1 MPARREEDPLETSQD
16 KARILIEALPYIRAF
31 SGKTFVIKYGGS
43 TREKNGDDSLQN
55 IDQSFADDLVLLVHI
70 GIRPVVIHGGGP
82 EITRMMDRMG
92 ISSRF
97 VDGLR
102 VTDREGMEVVEMVLS
117 GKINRELVTLVQ
129 KRGGRAV
136 GLAGRDGN
144 LLMGERKNA
153 DLGFVGRVLSVNT
166 EVLDLLDRHRYVT
179 IVAPVGVDTDGNPL
193 NINADEAASE
203 IAGALKAEKLI
214 MMTDTPGVLGTDK
227 RLIPSLTPSRVRD
240 LLSDKTIHGGMVP
253 KIGGCLKA
261 LEMGVRKA
269 HIIDGRIPHALL
281 LEIFTPE
288 GVGTEIRHA
297 ED

>member
-1 MPARREEDPLETSQD
+1 MEDSQT

-43 TREKNGDDSLQN
+43 TRKGEEQTSPRPED
-55 IDQSFADDLVLLVHI
+55 ISFADDLVLLVHI

-82 EITRMMDRMG
+82 EITRMMNRLG
-92 ISSRF
+92 LESRF

-102 VTDREGMEVVEMVLS
+102 VTDRPTMEVVEMVLS

-144 LLMGERKNA
+144 LLLGERKRK
-153 DLGFVGRVLSVNT
+153 DLGFVGQIRSVNT

-179 IVAPVGVDTDGNPL
+179 IVAPIGVDEEGDPL
-193 NINADEAASE
+193 NINADDAAAE

-214 MMTDTPGVLGTDK
+214 MMTDTPGVLDAEQK
-227 RLIPSLTPSRVRD
+227 LIATLTPPKVREM
-240 LLSDKTIHGGMVP
+240 LENGAIHGGMVP
-253 KIGGCLKA
+253 KIQGCLRA
-261 LEMGVRKA
+261 LEAGVRKV
-269 HIIDGRIPHALL
+269 HVVDGRIPHSLL

-288 GVGTEIRHA
+288 GVGTEILGG
-297 ED
+297 ETPS

>member
-1 MPARREEDPLETSQD
+1 MLEDSQT

-43 TREKNGDDSLQN
+43 TRGKDGEDSDRTL
-55 IDQSFADDLVLLVHI
+55 DQSFADDLVLLVHI
-70 GIRPVVIHGGGP
+70 GIRPVVVHGGGP
-82 EITRMMDRMG
+82 DITRMMDRMG
-92 ISSRF
+92 LPSRF

-144 LLMGERKNA
+144 LLVGERKNP
-153 DLGFVGRVLSVNT
+153 DLGFVGRVRSVNT

-179 IVAPVGVDTDGNPL
+179 IVAPVGVDDDGNPL

-214 MMTDTPGVLGTDK
+214 MMTDTPGVLGGDK
-227 RLIPSLTPSRVRD
+227 RLIPSLTPSRVRE
-240 LLSDKTIHGGMVP
+240 LLSDGTIHGGMVP
-253 KIGGCLKA
+253 KISGCLKA
-261 LEMGVRKA
+261 LDMGVRKA

-288 GVGTEIRHA
+288 GVGTEIRREQA
-297 ED
+297 

>member
-1 MPARREEDPLETSQD
+1 MEDSQT

-43 TREKNGDDSLQN
+43 TRGKNPGDAGDGG
-55 IDQSFADDLVLLVHI
+55 DVSFADDLVLLVHI

-144 LLMGERKNA
+144 LLVGEQKNP
-153 DLGFVGRVLSVNT
+153 DLGCVGKVRSVNT

-179 IVAPVGVDTDGNPL
+179 IVAPVGVDDEGNPL

-214 MMTDTPGVLGTDK
+214 MMTDTPGVMGKDK
-227 RLIPSLTPSRVRD
+227 KLLQSLSPSGVRD
-240 LLSDKTIHGGMVP
+240 LLDDGTIHGGMVP
-253 KIGGCLKA
+253 KIAGCLKA
-261 LEMGVRKA
+261 LDSGVQKV

-288 GVGTEIRHA
+288 GVGTEIRR
-297 ED
+297 DDT

>member
-1 MPARREEDPLETSQD
+1 MLEDSQT

-43 TREKNGDDSLQN
+43 TRGKNAEDSDRTLET
-55 IDQSFADDLVLLVHI
+55 SFADDLVLLVHI
-70 GIRPVVIHGGGP
+70 GIRPVVVHGGGP

-92 ISSRF
+92 LPSRF
-97 VDGLR
+97 VEGLR

-144 LLMGERKNA
+144 LLVGERKNP
-153 DLGFVGRVLSVNT
+153 DLGFVGRVRSVNT

-179 IVAPVGVDTDGNPL
+179 IVAPVGVDDDGNPL

-214 MMTDTPGVLGTDK
+214 MMTDTPGVFGGDK
-227 RLIPSLTPSRVRD
+227 TLIPSLTPSGVRD
-240 LLSDKTIHGGMVP
+240 LLSDGTIHGGMVP
-253 KIGGCLKA
+253 KISGCLKA
-261 LEMGVRKA
+261 LDMGVRKA

-288 GVGTEIRHA
+288 GVGTEIRRA
-297 ED
+297 QE

>member
-1 MPARREEDPLETSQD
+1 MEDSQT

-43 TREKNGDDSLQN
+43 TRGKNPGDSGDGG
-55 IDQSFADDLVLLVHI
+55 DVSFADDLVLLVHI

-144 LLMGERKNA
+144 LLVGEQKSP
-153 DLGFVGRVLSVNT
+153 DLGCVGKVRSVNT

-179 IVAPVGVDTDGNPL
+179 IVAPVGVDDAGNPL

-214 MMTDTPGVLGTDK
+214 MMTDTPGVMGKDK
-227 RLIPSLTPSRVRD
+227 KLLQSLSPSGVRD
-240 LLSDKTIHGGMVP
+240 LLDDGTIHGGMVP
-253 KIGGCLKA
+253 KIAGCLKA
-261 LEMGVRKA
+261 LDSGVQKV

-288 GVGTEIRHA
+288 GVGTEIRRDDA
-297 ED
+297 